1 MRPAS
6 SILAS
11 VLPALLEHTPLSPEK
26 TEFVWRTVVGDAVAR
41 ATRVNLSNGV
51 LWVTADDQRWLREVN
66 AARDTILA
74 RVNALLGAG
83 TVRIIKVQP

>member
-11 VLPALLEHTPLSPEK
+11 VLPVLLERTPLTAEK
-26 TEFVWRTVVGDAVAR
+26 TAFAWRTVVGDAVAR

-51 LWVTADDQRWLREVN
+51 LWVSADDQRWLREV
-66 AARDTILA
+66 DLA
-74 RVNALLGAG
+74 RGSILPRLNALLGAE
-83 TVRIIKVQP
+83 TVRVIKVRQ

>member
-11 VLPALLEHTPLSPEK
+11 VLPTLLERTPLTAEK
-26 TEFVWRTVVGDAVAR
+26 TEFAWRTVVGDAVAR

-51 LWVTADDQRWLREVN
+51 LWVAADDQRWLREVN
-66 AARDTILA
+66 QARESILA
-74 RVNALLGAG
+74 RLNALLGAD
-83 TVRIIKVQP
+83 TVRVIKVRQ

>member
-11 VLPALLEHTPLSPEK
+11 VLPVLLERTPLTAEK
-26 TEFVWRTVVGDAVAR
+26 TEFAWRTVVGDAVAR

-51 LWVTADDQRWLREVN
+51 LWVSADDQRWLREV
-66 AARDTILA
+66 DLA
-74 RVNALLGAG
+74 RGSILPRLNALLGAE
-83 TVRIIKVQP
+83 TVRVIKVRQ

>member
-11 VLPALLEHTPLSPEK
+11 VLPTLLERTPLTAEK
-26 TEFVWRTVVGDAVAR
+26 TEFAWRTVVGDAVAR

-51 LWVTADDQRWLREVN
+51 LWVAADDQRWLREVN
-66 AARDTILA
+66 LARESILA
-74 RVNALLGAG
+74 RLNALLGAE
-83 TVRIIKVQP
+83 TVRVIKVRQ

>member
-11 VLPALLEHTPLSPEK
+11 VLPSLLERTPLTAEK
-26 TEFVWRTVVGDAVAR
+26 TEFAWRTVVGDAVAR

-51 LWVTADDQRWLREVN
+51 LWVSADDQRWLREVN
-66 AARDTILA
+66 LARENILA
-74 RVNALLGAG
+74 RLNALLGAE
-83 TVRIIKVQP
+83 TVRVIKVRQ